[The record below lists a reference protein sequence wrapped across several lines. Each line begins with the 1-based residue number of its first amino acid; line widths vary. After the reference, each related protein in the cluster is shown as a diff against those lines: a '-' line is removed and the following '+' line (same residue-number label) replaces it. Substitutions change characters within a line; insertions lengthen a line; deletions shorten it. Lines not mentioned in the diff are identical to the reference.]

1 MQQRFPTHSE
11 TVTKR
16 SDHFHKVRIVTV
28 SRDSALN
35 QRCWIYLPM
44 IHSLSMFA
52 PLFVHW
58 WSEWDVLL
66 TILNTRARIKKTELL
81 NYSHLTLQHIKKLCA
96 STMEHGTVQKIFCEF
111 AQGFPRY
118 QCLRD
123 SIKRLRY
130 VIRISWGNLSTAGA
144 PAEKYWSSW
153 FCCSFWALQHS
164 TSWFLS
170 SGVHYAQSIW
180 HKIYVHCS

>member
-1 MQQRFPTHSE
+1 MQQCFPTHSE
-11 TVTKR
+11 TVIKR
-16 SDHFHKVRIVTV
+16 SYFHKIRIVTV

-52 PLFVHW
+52 PLLVHW
-58 WSEWDVLL
+58 WSERGVLL
-66 TILNTRARIKKTELL
+66 PILNTRARIKKTELL

-96 STMEHGTVQKIFCEF
+96 STREHGTLQKIFCEF

-123 SIKRLRY
+123 SIKDSDMLSGFLEVTLALLELQQRNIDHRGSA
-130 VIRISWGNLSTAGA
+130 VPFEPCSTAPLGF
-144 PAEKYWSSW
+144 KFWSTL
-153 FCCSFWALQHS
+153 CTQYL
-164 TSWFLS
+164 T
-170 SGVHYAQSIW
+170 
-180 HKIYVHCS
+180 